1 MASAAANSAEQA
13 VLHVGPSSKQTGDLV
28 HDGIVIIEGAVTG
41 RIHAREVRILASGV
55 VDASIHAD
63 VFKVMGTV
71 RGSVKSATVLVGR
84 GAEVAD
90 ADIQCEMIGIE
101 PGARFDASTR
111 TLQPGAVPRFDYDSS
126 WSRLNPQGMARPVHP
141 HGRAGFAVVEGG
153 AGRAFPR
160 DEIPPA
166 YPEERSFPSSRM

>member
-84 GAEVAD
+84 GAEVAVKT
-90 ADIQCEMIGIE
+90 I
-101 PGARFDASTR
+101 
-111 TLQPGAVPRFDYDSS
+111 
-126 WSRLNPQGMARPVHP
+126 
-141 HGRAGFAVVEGG
+141 
-153 AGRAFPR
+153 
-160 DEIPPA
+160 
-166 YPEERSFPSSRM
+166 PSSAMGKDTARNFIGGRRFLTPRISRRFCCYFEK